1 MENMTLLD
9 MIAYVKAAGG
19 LAAPLFA
26 ALYWLERD
34 ERRDAQ
40 KELRDVSMSS
50 VQAMGELK
58 AMVSTL
64 SDIFD
69 PSRRK

>member
-1 MENMTLLD
+1 MANMTLMD
-9 MIAYVKAAGG
+9 FIEYVRAAGG

-26 ALYWLERD
+26 VLYWLERD

-58 AMVSTL
+58 AMVSTM

-69 PSRRK
+69 PNRRK